1 MIARHIFVFFECFTL
16 GGVERS
22 ALRHMGEWVRQG
34 RRVTLFVGAPE
45 GPLLAELPE
54 GVEMIGGG
62 VDSYAAMFWP
72 TIAAVRATKPDLIF
86 VPGNRYTSI
95 ACAIRLAL
103 GRACPPLVCKISN
116 SFERGDQSRMHR
128 LGYGIFLRAH
138 AKLIDRFA
146 ALSGTMRRDA
156 IRVAGM
162 SADQVSII
170 ADPVIARTQPTP
182 ATVAGPPT
190 IAFVGRMVP
199 QKRVP
204 MLVEAFARVPA
215 SIGARLEIVGDGPEQ
230 AEVEA
235 AIAAHGLAGRVT
247 LHGYL
252 ADPGPVLA
260 RARVLALASSYE
272 GLPAVIPEAFALGT
286 PVVTTDSTSS
296 LAELIDDPRLGTVVP
311 RDDVDA
317 LARAMAERAAE
328 EPDRA
333 WIRARAR
340 RRAGWPDAAGQ
351 YLALFDRLVAG
362 RATTRLPGRAALLAR
377 ALYAA
382 ARALA
387 PREDTTAGI
396 TPARVI

>member
-22 ALRHMGEWVRQG
+22 ALRHIGEWVRQG

-54 GVEMIGGG
+54 GVEVIGGG
-62 VDSYAAMFWP
+62 VESYTGMFRP
-72 TIAAVRATKPDLIF
+72 TIAAVRAVRPDLIF

-103 GRACPPLVCKISN
+103 GAACPPLVCKISN
-116 SFERGDQSRMHR
+116 SFERADQSRTHR
-128 LGYGIFLRAH
+128 VGYGMFLRAH

-146 ALSGTMRRDA
+146 ALSGTMRREA
-156 IRVAGM
+156 IRVTGM
-162 SADQVSII
+162 SADQVSVI
-170 ADPVIARTQPTP
+170 ADPVIARASPLMPT
-182 ATVAGPPT
+182 TGGPPT

-204 MLVEAFARVPA
+204 MLVEAFARISA
-215 SIGARLEIVGDGPEQ
+215 STGARLEIVGDGPEQ
-230 AEVEA
+230 PQVEA
-235 AIAAHGLAGRVT
+235 AIAAHGLADHIT

-260 RARVLALASSYE
+260 RAHALALASSYE

-296 LAELIDDPRLGTVVP
+296 LAELIDDPRLGTIVP
-311 RDDVDA
+311 RDDIAA
-317 LARAMAERAAE
+317 LARAMAERLAV
-328 EPDRA
+328 EPDRP
-333 WIRARAR
+333 WVKLRAR
-340 RRAGWPDAAGQ
+340 RGAGWPEAAGQ
-351 YLALFDRLVAG
+351 YLAMFDGLVTQ
-362 RATTRLPGRAALLAR
+362 RATTRLPGRIASLAR
-377 ALYAA
+377 AVSAMARSPTRRGDTAA
-382 ARALA
+382 GVA
-387 PREDTTAGI
+387 PA
-396 TPARVI
+396 PAA